1 MRSLLSFFCMS
12 IILAACNAD
21 NKPGKSIS
29 EKGPVIKEVNDTA
42 WKNIEGVYA
51 ANDYFE
57 LVNACHI
64 KYSKAM
70 SDRFHQRYS
79 GGTMPHGYNFDN
91 NHQNL
96 SAVRYADNEIS
107 LKLLYLDSR
116 DTEIFPDT
124 VFIKDDTIF
133 VRERVVPKKH
143 REPYELRFT
152 EFQYS
157 FRVKWEFQPV
167 FRHKTG

>member
-1 MRSLLSFFCMS
+1 MLGG
-12 IILAACNAD
+12 CNAD
-21 NKPGKSIS
+21 KKPGKNVSG
-29 EKGPVIKEVNDTA
+29 KDAVKKEVNDTI
-42 WKNIEGVYA
+42 WKRTEDVYA
-51 ANDYFE
+51 ANDHFE

-79 GGTMPHGYNFDN
+79 GRTIPHGYNFEN
-91 NHQNL
+91 NDQNL
-96 SAVRYADNEIS
+96 SAVRYANNEIS

-116 DTEIFPDT
+116 DVEIYPDT

-133 VRERVVPKKH
+133 VRQRVVPKKH

-157 FRVKWEFQPV
+157 IRLKWEFQPV
-167 FRHKTG
+167 FRHKID